1 MRIVSKAWCGALL
14 LASLALAQ
22 QPSSSAKTG
31 EETGAKSSPSDAK
44 LEKLLEGNIKT
55 EWDAF
60 KNKDKKAYGELLADD
75 FVAVEDDSQGMRPK
89 WAVLS
94 EIDNSVVNNYSLFAL
109 KVIPLA
115 PNVALVS
122 YEITLQFPPKA
133 QVRFKRVLVSEIW
146 LKRDGEWKER
156 YYQETKV
163 K

>member
-1 MRIVSKAWCGALL
+1 MRMVIAWCSALL
-14 LASLALAQ
+14 LASLTLAQ
-22 QPSSSAKTG
+22 QPSPSATSAK
-31 EETGAKSSPSDAK
+31 ETSAKSRPADAK
-44 LEKLLEGNIKT
+44 LEKLLEGNVKT

-89 WAVLS
+89 WVVLS
-94 EIDNSVVNNYSLFAL
+94 EIDNSVVNNYFLFAL